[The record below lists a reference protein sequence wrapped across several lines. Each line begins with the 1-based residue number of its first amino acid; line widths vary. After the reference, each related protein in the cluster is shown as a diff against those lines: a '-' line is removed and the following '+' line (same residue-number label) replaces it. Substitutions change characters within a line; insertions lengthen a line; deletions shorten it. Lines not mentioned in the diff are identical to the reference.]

1 MPRKT
6 LFKPI
11 VRPNMLKN
19 PLWCEVFLDKQENEG
34 DESEVDVEE
43 EDNGF
48 SSNDELL
55 MQHRRLISGLKSA

>member
-19 PLWCEVFLDKQENEG
+19 PLWCEVFLDKDKDE
-34 DESEVDVEE
+34 ESEVDIDE

>member
-11 VRPNMLKN
+11 VRPKMLKN

-34 DESEVDVEE
+34 DESEVDVDE

>member
-19 PLWCEVFLDKQENEG
+19 PLWCEVFLDKDNEG
-34 DESEVDVEE
+34 EGSEVDVDE

>member
-19 PLWCEVFLDKQENEG
+19 PLWCEVFLDKDNEENE
-34 DESEVDVEE
+34 SEGDVEMMTM
-43 EDNGF
+43 G
-48 SSNDELL
+48 S
-55 MQHRRLISGLKSA
+55 HRMTSC

>member
-19 PLWCEVFLDKQENEG
+19 PLWCEVFLDKDNEG
-34 DESEVDVEE
+34 EGSEVDVDE

-55 MQHRRLISGLKSA
+55 M

>member
-19 PLWCEVFLDKQENEG
+19 PLWCEVFLDKDNEENE
-34 DESEVDVEE
+34 SEGDVEDD
-43 EDNGF
+43 DNGF